1 MTSLVCGILKEIIQM
16 NLLTKQK
23 ETQDLENELM
33 VMGGRDGWRV
43 GDGRVHTAR
52 LGRATNRDLLCRA
65 GSSAQCH
72 VAAWRGGRFGGGW
85 MHVYVWL
92 SPCAVPL
99 KPSQHCLLISY
110 PCSSVTQLCLT
121 PWDPMNCS
129 TPGPSVLHYLLELA
143 QTHVC

>member
-99 KPSQHCLLISY
+99 KPSQHCIAINLIFFSPFLVAPFPVIY
-110 PCSSVTQLCLT
+110 SPNCFWAFLNASVTT
-121 PWDPMNCS
+121 S
-129 TPGPSVLHYLLELA
+129 TDLI
-143 QTHVC
+143 